1 VIHVHDEHRV
11 LAFQRWV
18 PGVGHDVVAVVSL
31 TNATRDGYEIGLPSG
46 GFWREA
52 FNSDV
57 YERWVNPDVAS
68 NGGGIHATGP
78 GRHGLESSPALTLP
92 ANSLLVVATSHEDYQ
107 FSMVGVLFRPG
118 APRSLGVRSC
128 ISTFLGPGCPRPWGQ
143 ILYFNIPARTGRLW
157 GVSGFGVRGSGL

>member
-78 GRHGLESSPALTLP
+78 GRHGLESSPP
-92 ANSLLVVATSHEDYQ
+92 
-107 FSMVGVLFRPG
+107 
-118 APRSLGVRSC
+118 
-128 ISTFLGPGCPRPWGQ
+128 
-143 ILYFNIPARTGRLW
+143 
-157 GVSGFGVRGSGL
+157 